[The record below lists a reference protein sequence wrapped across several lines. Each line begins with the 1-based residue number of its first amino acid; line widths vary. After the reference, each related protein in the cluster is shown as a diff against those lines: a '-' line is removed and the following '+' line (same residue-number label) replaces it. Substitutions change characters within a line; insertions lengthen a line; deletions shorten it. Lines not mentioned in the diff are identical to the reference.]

1 MKTDQFLTAP
11 YSAEAEA
18 SVLSALL
25 LDNEALH
32 RVPDLTADDFYTER
46 YADVFRAIQSLA
58 ATGKPADIVTVFEQL
73 QQTGK
78 PQSLADLHAL
88 AQFVPSASN
97 LRRYAEIVKGK
108 HQSRAL
114 MKAAAEINDLAMQP
128 GTAAEQIDAAQMLL
142 AKLATV
148 KSKREPQHINAS
160 LADYLA
166 LLTDLSEG
174 KNPAI
179 STGINGLDKLLNGGM
194 RRGEMMVIG
203 ARQSMGRRLSRCKW
217 HATWPATMP
226 CCSSARKCPSC
237 SSCTATR
244 PPWGLLTWAAF
255 CAPMPATKACGPA

>member
-174 KNPAI
+174 KTRRFPPA
-179 STGINGLDKLLNGGM
+179 STAWTNY
-194 RRGEMMVIG
+194 
-203 ARQSMGRRLSRCKW
+203 SMAG
-217 HATWPATMP
+217 
-226 CCSSARKCPSC
+226 
-237 SSCTATR
+237 
-244 PPWGLLTWAAF
+244 
-255 CAPMPATKACGPA
+255 CAGVK